1 MYRHLCGN
9 KYRIFGIRILLK
21 SMRAF
26 SNINKTQG
34 GNNTMRVNYTSLGS
48 AAEEPFWRFIGCCLS
63 SKPEILSSSPDLGD
77 LEIKMTLNG
86 NGVDLLRAWELFTNY
101 QPPSQETVQAQATAE
116 RTVQA
121 PLIDADQRSNLR
133 AILEELQVYRDSI
146 SSRIADLDNQFD
158 NAVDYAASAAGDI
171 ASDYARERVNDEARE
186 NGPDFDDVS
195 SNLYG
200 ECDGIID
207 RLEEILDS

>member
-1 MYRHLCGN
+1 
-9 KYRIFGIRILLK
+9 
-21 SMRAF
+21 
-26 SNINKTQG
+26 
-34 GNNTMRVNYTSLGS
+34 MRVNYTSLGS

-86 NGVDLLRAWELFTNY
+86 NGVDLIRAWELFSNY
-101 QPPSQETVQAQATAE
+101 HPPSQEPVQAQAQAE
-116 RTVQA
+116 DASIAPTVT
-121 PLIDADQRSNLR
+121 ADQRSTLR
-133 AILEELQVYRDSI
+133 SILEELQVYRDSI
-146 SSRIADLDNQFD
+146 SSRINDLDNQFD
-158 NAVDYAASAAGDI
+158 NAVDYAASAAADI

-186 NGPDFDDVS
+186 NGPDFEDVS
-195 SNLYG
+195 SNMYG